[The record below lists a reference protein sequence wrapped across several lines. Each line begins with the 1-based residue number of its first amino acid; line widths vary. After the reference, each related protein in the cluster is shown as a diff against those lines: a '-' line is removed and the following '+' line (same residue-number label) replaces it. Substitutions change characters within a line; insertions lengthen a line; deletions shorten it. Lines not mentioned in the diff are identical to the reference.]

1 MIGATGRLFRAEMT
15 KVWRTKFPYFG
26 LLASGLAALIAKQT
40 ATSAANPEEMTAAA
54 YLALSLNLCST
65 LVAPIFIV
73 VFAAMLVASETSRGT
88 HRMVLPRPIRR
99 SQFLTSKLLTGLS
112 YMGLLFLAHLAVAIP
127 LALQY
132 PLKSAYDE
140 HVPIPGGGTQTLI
153 FSAAIAFTLLAH
165 TATVCFG
172 FLISV
177 LSTNVGTAI
186 GVAVGVLL
194 SLLPVSVFVRFGDF
208 RLGDWLFSS
217 YFDTAIGI
225 ANDKAQLIAGAT
237 WSQEKV
243 WMLLGTSTVSCV
255 AFLVVSYWYFTR
267 RDLNF

>member
-1 MIGATGRLFRAEMT
+1 MLGATGRLYRAEMT
-15 KVWRTKFPYFG
+15 KIWRTKFPYFG
-26 LLASGLAALIAKQT
+26 LLASALSALIAKQGVGT
-40 ATSAANPEEMTAAA
+40 ANPDEMTLAT
-54 YLALSLNLCST
+54 YLQISLNLCST
-65 LVAPIFIV
+65 LIAPIFGV

-88 HRMVLPRPIRR
+88 HRMVLPRPVYR

-112 YMGLLFLAHLAVAIP
+112 YMLLLFAAHLAVALP
-127 LALQY
+127 LAMQY
-132 PLKSAYDE
+132 PLKTAYDE
-140 HVPIPGGGTQTLI
+140 HVPIPGGSEQSL
-153 FSAAIAFTLLAH
+153 FFAAALALTLLTHA
-165 TATVCFG
+165 ATVCFG

-177 LSTNVGTAI
+177 LSTNVATAI

-217 YFDTAIGI
+217 YFDTAIGV
-225 ANDKAQLIAGAT
+225 ANEKAQLISGAT
-237 WSQEKV
+237 WAQPPIY
-243 WMLLGTSTVSCV
+243 MLVVTSVGSCV